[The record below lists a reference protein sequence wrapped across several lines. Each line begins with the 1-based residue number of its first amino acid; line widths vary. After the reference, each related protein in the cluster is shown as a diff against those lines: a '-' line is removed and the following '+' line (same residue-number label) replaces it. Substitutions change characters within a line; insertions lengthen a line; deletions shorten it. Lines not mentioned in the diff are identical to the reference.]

1 MNNFR
6 MDIYIYYMLIF
17 FYINYTTLL
26 FYIPFDN
33 FYFSQ
38 VLIIIKIL
46 LLYIRQN

>member
-6 MDIYIYYMLIF
+6 IDIYYNLDVNFFYIYY
-17 FYINYTTLL
+17 TTL